1 MAIHE
6 LYLGGGRTTN
16 SDFAMFPS
24 PTFSQSGT
32 ITAAAHKGSHP
43 IYVLNRT
50 LDFRDDPALVAYARG
65 ATFSAGDYL
74 GSVITPDDTFIL
86 GCHLKVE
93 RAVTGVTLLVR
104 LRQDASTLIA
114 TYDAGT
120 AGSVFYGMNGTQV
133 ATGTPA
139 AVQGLYLNNSD
150 IVDIELDALPVDG
163 VQDLRVTVGVIVI
176 DPRAGQ
182 W

>member
-6 LYLGGGRTTN
+6 LYLGGNRTTN

-24 PTFSQSGT
+24 PAFSPAGT
-32 ITAAAHKGSHP
+32 IVAAAHKGNHP
-43 IYVLNRT
+43 VYVLNRT
-50 LDFRDDPALVAYARG
+50 FDFRDDPALVAYANG
-65 ATFSAGDYL
+65 ATFAAGDYL
-74 GSVITPDDTFIL
+74 GSVVVPDDVL
-86 GCHLKVE
+86 VQAVHLKVE
-93 RAVTGVTLLVR
+93 RAVPGVTLLVR

-114 TYDAGT
+114 SYDAGT
-120 AGSVFYGMNGTQV
+120 AGSVMYGMDGTQA

-139 AVQGLYLNNSD
+139 AIQGLYLDNSD
-150 IVDIELDALPVDG
+150 IVDVELDALPVG
-163 VQDLRVTVGVIVI
+163 GIQDLRFTVGLLVI